1 MTRKS
6 TSKEGAL
13 SEKINV
19 LLAGSEEELSADLQK
34 VLEKEG
40 WINVVGSS
48 DSTATAKALA
58 EETSPEIIVMDL
70 EFAGD
75 GIKASQELL
84 KVSPDSKIIVLSI
97 YDYVGKVDVHSV
109 SPESAAHLDSIEW
122 LSKQSKPAELLK
134 TISKTGK
141 KTVKRRIQ

>member
-1 MTRKS
+1 M
-6 TSKEGAL
+6 

-19 LLAGSEEELSADLQK
+19 LLAGSEDVISADLRK
-34 VLEKEG
+34 VLEKED

-48 DSTATAKALA
+48 SSAATAKALA

-70 EFAGD
+70 GFAGD

-97 YDYVGKVDVHSV
+97 YDYIGKVDVHPV

-134 TISKTGK
+134 TILKTGK
-141 KTVKRRIQ
+141 KPMKRRIH

>member
-1 MTRKS
+1 M
-6 TSKEGAL
+6 

-19 LLAGSEEELSADLQK
+19 LLAGSKDELSADLQK
-34 VLEKEG
+34 VLEKES

-48 DSTATAKALA
+48 SSTATAKTLA

-97 YDYVGKVDVHSV
+97 YDYVGKVEVHSV
-109 SPESAAHLDSIEW
+109 SPESATHLDSIEW
-122 LSKQSKPAELLK
+122 LSKQPKPAELLK

>member
-1 MTRKS
+1 M
-6 TSKEGAL
+6 

-19 LLAGSEEELSADLQK
+19 LLAGSEEEISADLQK

-48 DSTATAKALA
+48 DSAATAKALA

-70 EFAGD
+70 GFAGD

-84 KVSPDSKIIVLSI
+84 KVSPDSKVIVLSI
-97 YDYVGKVDVHSV
+97 YDYVGKVAVHPV
-109 SPESAAHLDSIEW
+109 SPESTAHLDSIEW
-122 LSKQSKPAELLK
+122 LSKQCKPAELLK
-134 TISKTGK
+134 TISETGK
-141 KTVKRRIQ
+141 KPKKRRIQ

>member
-1 MTRKS
+1 M
-6 TSKEGAL
+6 

-34 VLEKEG
+34 VLEKES

-134 TISKTGK
+134 TISNTGK
-141 KTVKRRIQ
+141 KHTKRRIQ